1 MQVEVLIV
9 KAKQASCYTAKK
21 LNYLHKKRHCSFSE
35 VSLLVVKLGS
45 LHFFTC
51 PFSFQVYVQIFS
63 EKDIMESMINLS
75 EDLCTTSHYMVLQSY
90 LQITLHISHLF
101 LHREHIDSTIIVE
114 KMVFII
120 IVHKYY
126 IQVGDP

>member
-1 MQVEVLIV
+1 VLIV

-75 EDLCTTSHYMVLQSY
+75 EIYVQLPIIWSFKVISKSLCTLVICFCTGNILILPSSWKRWCLLLLYISTTS
-90 LQITLHISHLF
+90 
-101 LHREHIDSTIIVE
+101 R
-114 KMVFII
+114 
-120 IVHKYY
+120 
-126 IQVGDP
+126 